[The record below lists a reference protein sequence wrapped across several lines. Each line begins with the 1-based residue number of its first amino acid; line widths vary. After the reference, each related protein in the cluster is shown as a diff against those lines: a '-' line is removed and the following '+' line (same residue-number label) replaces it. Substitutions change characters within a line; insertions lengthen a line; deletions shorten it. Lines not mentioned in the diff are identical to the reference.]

1 LKTATGASRRTIAS
15 YSTYA
20 EAERAV
26 DWLADHGF
34 AAPDEEDRDRAY
46 VFATYAGSDRNPAWF
61 GNLVAHPGDVVVEIG
76 REPARASAEVLPE
89 GQRTSIYA
97 AQASRYSGFAA
108 YQEKTERRIPVVA
121 LTLHR
126 EGDS

>member
-1 LKTATGASRRTIAS
+1 MTTTNRLKTATGASRRTIAS

-20 EAERAV
+20 EAERDV

-34 AAPDEEDRDRAY
+34 AMERSAIVGTGLR
-46 VFATYAGSDRNPAWF
+46 S
-61 GNLVAHPGDVVVEIG
+61 VEIG
-76 REPARASAEVLPE
+76 RERTRASAEVLPE
-89 GQRTSIYA
+89 GQRASIYA
-97 AQASRYSGFAA
+97 AQAARYPGFAA

>member
-1 LKTATGASRRTIAS
+1 MTTTNRLKTATGASRRTIAS

-34 AAPDEEDRDRAY
+34 A
-46 VFATYAGSDRNPAWF
+46 
-61 GNLVAHPGDVVVEIG
+61 VVRSVIVGTGLRSVEIG
-76 REPARASAEVLPE
+76 RERARASAE
-89 GQRTSIYA
+89 
-97 AQASRYSGFAA
+97 
-108 YQEKTERRIPVVA
+108 KTERGIPVVA